1 MTQQVVVTRIV
12 LGCCTALNEAGV
24 GVVDAE
30 RGMQCAVVC
39 IDMLGWWFFG
49 SEWAALS
56 VSLGDGLYVTQH
68 G

>member
-1 MTQQVVVTRIV
+1 MKTERAVQDISRV
-12 LGCCTALNEAGV
+12 LNEAGV